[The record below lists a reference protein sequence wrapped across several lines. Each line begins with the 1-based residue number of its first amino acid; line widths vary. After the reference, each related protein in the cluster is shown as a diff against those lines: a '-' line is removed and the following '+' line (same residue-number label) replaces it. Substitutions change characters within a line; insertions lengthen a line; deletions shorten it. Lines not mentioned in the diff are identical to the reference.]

1 MQRVRRNVMLGAAFA
16 VAVSG
21 GVVLLAQEAPWT
33 KVAPVNDLPNPYTAV
48 TDFFKMPAGR
58 EWGSTSAVDISP
70 DGKIIWVAERCG
82 MPPQGSEQRKLNRA
96 LNSCWDAA
104 AGKMSALDPV
114 LKFDQA
120 SGKLLASFGAGM
132 MVFPHGIHVDRDGNV
147 WVTDGQDNLPRRRPG
162 QPADA
167 PLPAAPDKVVGHQVF
182 KFSPEGKLLLTL
194 GKPGGNQPGQPPD
207 QASFYQ
213 PNDVITY
220 PNGDILV
227 AEGHS
232 SAATAHA
239 RLVKFDRTGKFL
251 MEYGKKGTALEGEF
265 DQPHGLAFDSKG
277 RLFVADRSNNR
288 IQILDA
294 NTFKTLDTWYQFSRL
309 SGIYIDRNDVLYG
322 ADSES
327 GSVNPAHG
335 AWKRGTRIGSARDG
349 KVTAFIPDPS
359 GEGVTFAMV
368 DGKPT
373 LKKADGSPAPGG
385 TLAAEGIVV
394 DLQGNIYGAEV
405 GPHQVVKYVP
415 KK

>member
-1 MQRVRRNVMLGAAFA
+1 MQRVRRNVMWGAAVA

-21 GVVLLAQEAPWT
+21 GIALLAQDAPWA
-33 KVAPVNDLPNPYTAV
+33 KVAPVNDLPNPYTTV

-58 EWGSTSAVDISP
+58 EWGSTSAVDVSP

-82 MPPQGSEQRKLNRA
+82 MPPVEQRKDNRA
-96 LNSCWDAA
+96 LNSCWNAA
-104 AGKMSALDPV
+104 AGAMSTLDPV

-194 GKPGGNQPGQPPD
+194 GKPGGNAPGQPAD

-227 AEGHS
+227 AEGHGS
-232 SAATAHA
+232 SHA
-239 RLVKFDRTGKFL
+239 RLAKFDRSGKFL
-251 MEYGKKGTALEGEF
+251 MEYGKRGSALEGEF

-327 GSVNPAHG
+327 GSVSPPHG

-368 DGKPT
+368 DGKPS
-373 LKKADGSPAPGG
+373 LKKADGSAAPGG